1 MSLTY
6 TCPWNRARLTGEIT
20 RAANGSLSASQ
31 QGVRPPPPPPLLRL
45 SAIFGATGIDAV
57 P

>member
-31 QGVRPPPPPPLLRL
+31 QGVRPPAPLLRL